1 MNRLIKGFHH
11 VSMKCCK
18 GEEYQRVV
26 RFYTETLGLPVS
38 RSWGGEEPDGV
49 MIELG
54 NGSIEIFCNRNAD
67 VDTGIIRHI
76 ALETEDVEACA
87 RRVREAGYEVF
98 IEPRDL
104 LIPSQPP
111 VRARICFCFGPLHEQ
126 IEFFQPC

>member
-1 MNRLIKGFHH
+1 MSQLVKGFHH
-11 VSMKCCK
+11 VSMKCRK
-18 GEEYQRVV
+18 GEEYQRVI

-38 RSWGGEEPDGV
+38 RNWGGAEPDGV

-67 VDTGIIRHI
+67 ADTGIIRHI
-76 ALETEDVEACA
+76 ALETADVEACA
-87 RRVREAGYEVF
+87 QRVRAAGYEVF

>member
-1 MNRLIKGFHH
+1 
-11 VSMKCCK
+11 MKCCK